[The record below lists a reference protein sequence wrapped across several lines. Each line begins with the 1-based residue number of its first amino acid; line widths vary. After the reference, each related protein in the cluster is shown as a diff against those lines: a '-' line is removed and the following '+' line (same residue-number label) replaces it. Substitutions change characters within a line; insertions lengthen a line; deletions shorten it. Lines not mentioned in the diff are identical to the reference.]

1 MLLTGYGIREWGTA
15 LAATAALAIPSA
27 LAGWWPV
34 AAVAVLAFVAV
45 AWFFRDPMGRRPASD
60 APLDLASPADGRVS
74 AVLRSPSHEG
84 VGGGPA
90 VVVRI
95 FLSVL
100 DVHVNR
106 MPAAVE
112 VVGCDHRPGRYLD
125 ARTEASATLN
135 ESNLVR
141 LRLEDGRPLGVK
153 QISGAIARRIVCP
166 ISAGDRFDRGERF
179 GMIKIGSTTELVV
192 PDEPGLEVLVAP
204 GDRVVGGVSI
214 LARMPAAPAVPS
226 ATSDQ
231 AATSQ
236 SPSSQPPPV
245 SSGH

>member
-1 MLLTGYGIREWGTA
+1 MLLTGYGVREW
-15 LAATAALAIPSA
+15 ATASAAAVAVAVPSF

-34 AAVAVLAFVAV
+34 SATAVLAFVAV
-45 AWFFRDPMGRRPASD
+45 AWFFRDPLGRRPATAS
-60 APLDLASPADGRVS
+60 PGDLVSPADGRVS
-74 AVLRSPSHEG
+74 AVLRMPSHEAT
-84 VGGGPA
+84 GGAPA

-112 VVGCDHRPGRYLD
+112 VLGCEHRPGRYLD

-141 LRLEDGRPLGVK
+141 LRLDDGRLVGVK

-166 ISAGDRFDRGERF
+166 IRMGQRFDRGERF
-179 GMIKIGSTTELVV
+179 GMIKVGSTTELVV
-192 PDEPGLEVLVAP
+192 PDGSGVEVLVAP
-204 GDRVVGGVSI
+204 GDRVVGGVTI
-214 LARMPAAPAVPS
+214 LVRLPDASTA
-226 ATSDQ
+226 Q
-231 AATSQ
+231 AAMSQ

>member
-15 LAATAALAIPSA
+15 LAAAVAVAIPSF

-34 AAVAVLAFVAV
+34 TALAVVSFAAI
-45 AWFFRDPMGRRPASD
+45 AWFFRDPLGRRPATW

-74 AVLRSPSHEG
+74 AVLRVAEHAATAG
-84 VGGGPA
+84 RPA

-112 VVGCDHRPGRYLD
+112 VLGCDHRPGRYLD

-141 LRLEDGRPLGVK
+141 LRLGDGRPIGVK

-166 ISAGDRFDRGERF
+166 IEAGHRFERGERF
-179 GMIKIGSTTELVV
+179 GMIKVGSTTELVV
-192 PDEPGLEVLVAP
+192 PDEVGVEVLVAP
-204 GDRVVGGVSI
+204 GDRVVGGVTI
-214 LARMPAAPAVPS
+214 LVRMPPAS
-226 ATSDQ
+226 
-231 AATSQ
+231 
-236 SPSSQPPPV
+236 
-245 SSGH
+245 